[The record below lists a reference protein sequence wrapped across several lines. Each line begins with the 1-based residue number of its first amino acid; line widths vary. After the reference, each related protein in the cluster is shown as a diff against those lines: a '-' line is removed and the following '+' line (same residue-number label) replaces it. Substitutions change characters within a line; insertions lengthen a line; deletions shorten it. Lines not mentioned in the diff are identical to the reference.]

1 MPAPVHDQQALKAC
15 NEDIAGKQA
24 PSLASRSRGDGCVPA
39 HTSARARKTCPRSG
53 WVAENPTPRV
63 GDA

>member
-24 PSLASRSRGDGCVPA
+24 PSLASRSRVMGACPPIPLHA
-39 HTSARARKTCPRSG
+39 HGRRAREAAGLRRTLLR
-53 WVAENPTPRV
+53 E
-63 GDA
+63 